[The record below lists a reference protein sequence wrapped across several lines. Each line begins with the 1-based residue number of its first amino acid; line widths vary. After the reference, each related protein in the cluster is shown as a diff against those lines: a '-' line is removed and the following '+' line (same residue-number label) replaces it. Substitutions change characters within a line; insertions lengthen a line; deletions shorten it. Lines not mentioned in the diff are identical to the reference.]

1 MFNIDIPYKS
11 DSFFAFLKS
20 KKGIKSYLPM
30 KLMVA
35 QKPGSKK
42 LFYYMHFSTSLEMPN
57 KPLRHFDFAQCRLP
71 GRKNYCILRPVLWM
85 Q

>member
-1 MFNIDIPYKS
+1 MFNIDLPYKS

-30 KLMVA
+30 RNHSSTKA
-35 QKPGSKK
+35 GFKK
-42 LFYYMHFSTSLEMPN
+42 NCFIFLHFSTSLEMQTS
-57 KPLRHFDFAQCRLP
+57 PLRLRSGCE
-71 GRKNYCILRPVLWM
+71 KNYCILRPVLWM